1 MFQKINIILLLVFI
15 LYPISDAKS
24 DTSTLHTA
32 DMINPVDGTI
42 LRGFLDAP
50 DGNNGID
57 IQVEIGTPVKAALDG
72 TVVLVNTSET
82 NDSIILLR
90 HKQNIYTVYSKLIN
104 VILAKGDIVKAGEEI
119 GFVGSGN
126 PPFLHFEV
134 RDGTKPIDP
143 IQFLRFQKT
152 DEEVLNN
159 LMTKMRFLT
168 TIKGVC
174 SKLLVNGKVLLCKNS
189 FIHTDYYD
197 GRISF
202 YILVEG
208 GRSKTLNFSS
218 GECYFENPYV
228 GEVNFKCVAADAKEM
243 TFEGHFLTDVSV
255 PEVEEF
261 TSLINELLIKYSK
274 LPHTEKLN
282 LTEIKVKRC
291 PDDMLSL
298 PSGTIC

>member
-72 TVVLVNTSET
+72 TVVLVNTSDT
-82 NDSIILLR
+82 NDNIILLR

-104 VILAKGDIVKAGEEI
+104 VTLAKGNIVKAGEKI

-126 PPFLHFEV
+126 PPLLHFEV

-143 IQFLRFQKT
+143 TQFLTFQK
-152 DEEVLNN
+152 
-159 LMTKMRFLT
+159 
-168 TIKGVC
+168 
-174 SKLLVNGKVLLCKNS
+174 
-189 FIHTDYYD
+189 H
-197 GRISF
+197 
-202 YILVEG
+202 
-208 GRSKTLNFSS
+208 SKTPL
-218 GECYFENPYV
+218 
-228 GEVNFKCVAADAKEM
+228 
-243 TFEGHFLTDVSV
+243 
-255 PEVEEF
+255 
-261 TSLINELLIKYSK
+261 
-274 LPHTEKLN
+274 TEKLN
-282 LTEIKVKRC
+282 LTGIKVKRC
-291 PDDMLSL
+291 PDEFDEILSF
-298 PSGTIC
+298 PSGTICYTSALDKFEKDSGCLLRVIYESGRGNILRVGKWTRYFNGKRSEGYHGEHETMVGTWKYFDEEGELERTFYYKPVNDELIYDCVLDE